1 MFSTGATSVIA
12 CEAENT
18 DDCWGYQEGYRLTGI
33 FGADMALEAAKDACF
48 DDDDCT
54 GKFF

>member
-1 MFSTGATSVIA
+1 MIA